1 MGRNPRF
8 DRPDTWHHVMNRAIA
23 RRTLFE
29 TEDDIRFF
37 LSRLARSV
45 RGGKLEVHAFSVM
58 TTHFHLLVRSPGGE
72 LSAALQ
78 RIQNE
83 YVRRFNRRRRR
94 DGSLVR
100 GRFRSRPV
108 ASIRYRKTLVRYID
122 DNPVSAGLVSMPAS
136 YPHGSA
142 RHYLRPSGPPW
153 LSRDWVES
161 VLRES
166 ESAADA
172 SACAYPKVFGG
183 PLAPSSKC
191 LVERR
196 LRAGASADDPL
207 DELLQAATPRVR
219 AWMRRKAE
227 LADGTE
233 PGIPLVAPEIVQEL
247 LEAEKSLRGP
257 WPVRTGRRSRD
268 GWLLARVGLLR
279 ELCATTY
286 EEAARRSTRTTQSAW
301 TLHKHHRQLLLEDE
315 DYSLRMAELAKA
327 VLTAS
332 WE

>member
-1 MGRNPRF
+1 
-8 DRPDTWHHVMNRAIA
+8 MNRAVA

-45 RGGKLEVHAFSVM
+45 RLGQLEVHAFSVM

-72 LSAALQ
+72 LSVALQ

-108 ASIRYRKTLVRYID
+108 TSIRYRKTLVRYTD
-122 DNPVSAGLVSMPAS
+122 DNPVSAGLVATPGA

-153 LSRDWVES
+153 LSRSWVES
-161 VLRES
+161 VLRELD
-166 ESAADA
+166 SAADA
-172 SACAYPKVFGG
+172 PTSSYLRAFGG

-207 DELLQAATPRVR
+207 DELLQAATPSVR
-219 AWMRRKAE
+219 AWMRQKAE
-227 LADGTE
+227 MADGTE
-233 PGIPLVAPEIVQEL
+233 PGIPLVAPEVVQDQL
-247 LEAEKSLRGP
+247 DAEKLLWGP
-257 WPVRTGRRSRD
+257 WSVRAGRSSAD

-286 EEAARRSTRTTQSAW
+286 EEAARRTTGTTQNAW
-301 TLHKHHRQLLLEDE
+301 TLHKRHRRLLLDDE
-315 DYSLRMAELAKA
+315 EYSLRIAELAKA
-327 VLTAS
+327 ILTAS
-332 WE
+332 WGESVRASR